1 MKGYLDL
8 IPVSEKIHRKQ
19 SRMTRL
25 CITLAVFL
33 IAAIFGMGDMEIR
46 NQRAMALKDDGA
58 WHAAF
63 RGVTKEQSAMIGAYP
78 EVKRSSRYAVTNYK
92 LDKDYTIEGKKAAVC
107 GFDEDFL
114 ELFPLARIVEGHFP
128 TEADEAVV
136 TDNLQKQT
144 EISVG
149 DYLTLETP
157 KGGELRY
164 RVTGIS
170 ETTSMMAEYDAI
182 GLFLNS
188 ESYEQSFMGDTEQ
201 KDLEC
206 FVEFKPLCNIQKS
219 IKKISSEMGIPADK
233 VGQNVKILGMM
244 LQSNDSY
251 IVKIYLTAAMLA
263 VLVMVAGILM
273 ITGSMNSQVAKR
285 TEFFGMLRCLGVTCA
300 QVRRFVRREA
310 LNWCRTAIPAGLLLS
325 VIVTMALSWLLRV
338 LSPRYFAEMRLG
350 ISLTGLAAGTVIG
363 VVTVLLAA
371 NVPARRAAK
380 VSPLTAVSGNAGFV
394 RKVKRAAGNR
404 LRVDISLGV
413 HHAGGSG
420 RTLFLMAG
428 SFAFSVILFLAFTTT
443 IDFMNYAINP
453 LHPWQP
459 DLSIVS
465 RDETCS
471 IPKEIMEELK
481 GNPAVKRMYGR
492 SFAYSV
498 PVTGGGEAAEET
510 IPMHLISYEENQ
522 FAWAEDSLIEGNVK
536 DAEEGGGVLLDY
548 KAREALY
555 KAAGGGADD
564 VAKNAGRS
572 TDKGAGSEAAE
583 GADVWKTV
591 TIPTISGQKDYPVAG
606 ILSET
611 PFYSEHGI
619 IVCSQDAFREITGE
633 ENYTILDIQLV
644 RNASEE
650 DVEKIRNLADGRTF
664 SDSRKGNQEVRGAY
678 YSFVLFVYGFLAV
691 IVLITIFNII
701 NSISMSVSARLTQF
715 GTMRAIGMSDKQVI
729 RMVAAEAGTYALTG
743 IAAGA
748 VIGIPINKMCYE
760 MLITSRWGAAWP
772 VPVAALLLMAAVV
785 IGSVILAVAG
795 PAKSIREM
803 SVVETIGAL

>member
-1 MKGYLDL
+1 MSMKGYLDL

-46 NQRAMALKDDGA
+46 NQRSMALKDDGA

-78 EVKRSSRYAVTNYK
+78 EVKRFSRYAVTNYK

-107 GFDEDFL
+107 GFDEDFP
-114 ELFPLARIVEGHFP
+114 ELFPIARIVEGHFP
-128 TEADEAVV
+128 AEADEVVV
-136 TDNLQKQT
+136 TDNLQKQM

-149 DYLTLETP
+149 EYITLKTP
-157 KGGELRY
+157 GGGELRY

-170 ETTSMMAEYDAI
+170 EVPSMMARYDAI
-182 GLFLNS
+182 GLFINS
-188 ESYEQSFMGDTEQ
+188 ESYEQHFMNDTEQ
-201 KDLEC
+201 KDVEC
-206 FVEFKPLCNIQKS
+206 YVEFKPLCNIQKS
-219 IKKISSEMGIPADK
+219 IKKISSEMGIPADN

-251 IVKIYLTAAMLA
+251 IVKIYLTAAILA

-273 ITGSMNSQVAKR
+273 ITGSTNSQVAKR
-285 TEFFGMLRCLGVTCA
+285 TEFFGMLRCLGATCH

-350 ISLTGLAAGTVIG
+350 ISWTGLVAGTVIG
-363 VVTVLLAA
+363 LVTVLLAA

-420 RTLFLMAG
+420 RTLFLMTG

-443 IDFMNYAINP
+443 IDFVNYAITP

-459 DLSIVS
+459 DVSIVS
-465 RDETCS
+465 QDETCS
-471 IPKEIMEELK
+471 IPREIMEELRD
-481 GNPAVKRMYGR
+481 NPAVKRMYGR
-492 SFAYSV
+492 SFACSV
-498 PVTGGGEAAEET
+498 PVTGGGEAAEAS
-510 IPMHLISYEENQ
+510 IPMYIISYEENQ

-536 DAEEGGGVLLDY
+536 DAEEGGVLLDY
-548 KAREALY
+548 KAREALN
-555 KAAGGGADD
+555 KAADG
-564 VAKNAGRS
+564 
-572 TDKGAGSEAAE
+572 
-583 GADVWKTV
+583 KTV
-591 TIPTISGQKDYPVAG
+591 TIPTISGQKNYSVAG

-611 PFYSEHGI
+611 PFYSEQGI
-619 IVCSQDAFREITGE
+619 IVCSEETFREITGE

-650 DVEKIRNLADGRTF
+650 DVEKIRRLAEDGAAGATSSGWMF
-664 SDSRKGNQEVRGAY
+664 SDRRKGNQEVRGVY

-691 IVLITIFNII
+691 IVLITVFNII
-701 NSISMSVSARLTQF
+701 NSISMSVSARMTQF

-748 VIGIPINKMCYE
+748 VIGIPVNKMCYE
-760 MLITSRWGAAWP
+760 LLITSRWGTAWP
-772 VPVAALLLMAAVV
+772 APVAALLLMAAVV

-795 PAKSIREM
+795 PAKIIREM